1 MDQEQM
7 MKMMIEGNYGPLPGA
22 DSAAVCR
29 QGADEGIVL
38 LKNEGVLPIA
48 EEKIALFGAG
58 AVDTIVCGTGSGSVF
73 PPYVINVEQGLT
85 EG

>member
-38 LKNEGVLPIA
+38 LKNEG
-48 EEKIALFGAG
+48 GAP
-58 AVDTIVCGTGSGSVF
+58 DSGGENRSLRRRR
-73 PPYVINVEQGLT
+73 GGHHRLR
-85 EG
+85 GR